1 MRRIPDELL
10 ELARRMDLFTYL
22 SLYEPQ
28 ELVHVGGRE
37 YCTREH
43 DSLKISNGLW
53 CWHSRDDGGA
63 TALDYLIKVKN
74 IPFRKAVTIILAKE
88 LQDTPVFNAE
98 NTPGTDRKLVLP
110 ERNLTDNRVKSY
122 LKSRG
127 IDRELIDCC
136 INKGYLYE
144 SAPYHNCVFVGF
156 DEQGKPR
163 YASFR
168 ATNGTKI
175 KGEAKGSDKRYSFRI
190 MHPSDT
196 LHAFESAIDLLSYM
210 TIVKKTTGKWPR
222 ESMVSLGGVYA
233 RKRKNTIPKVPIC
246 HQSAIQSDN
255 NLKKIVL
262 HLDND
267 TAGRQATES
276 IIAALHDYYEVI
288 DEPPKCGK
296 DMNDELIA
304 LITEEERRKPYAK
317 QGRNDTGN
325 FM

>member
-10 ELARRMDLFTYL
+10 EIARRMDLFTYL

-74 IPFRKAVTIILAKE
+74 IPFRKAVAIILAKE
-88 LQDTPVFNAE
+88 LQETPSFIVE
-98 NTPGTDRKLVLP
+98 NTPETDRELLLP

-136 INKGYLYE
+136 IKKGYLYE
-144 SAPYHNCVFVGF
+144 SAPYHNCVFMGF
-156 DEQGKPR
+156 DEQNKPR

-168 ATNGTKI
+168 AINGSNI
-175 KGEAKGSDKRYSFRI
+175 KGETKGSDKSFSFRI
-190 MHPSDT
+190 MHQSDT
-196 LHAFESAIDLLSYM
+196 IHAFESAIDLLSYI
-210 TIVKKTTGKWPR
+210 TIVKVTTGKWPR
-222 ESMVSLGGVYA
+222 ESMVSLGGVHA
-233 RKRKNTIPKVPIC
+233 RKRIDHSPKVQPAL
-246 HQSAIQSDN
+246 QSAIQSAKD
-255 NLKKIVL
+255 LKRIVL

-267 TAGRQATES
+267 IAGRQATVN

-288 DEPPKCGK
+288 DEPPRCGK

-304 LITEEERRKPYAK
+304 LITEEERRKTDAK
-317 QGRNDTGN
+317 QGRNDKSN